1 MIIFLLNVY
10 IGILALFLWFRVIPF
25 NLFWKLSPVVVL
37 LVLLVGLFIPMGWG
51 APSGSGVVIR
61 NSVQIVPEVAGE
73 VIDVPIDANVPLKS
87 GEILF
92 RIDRTP
98 YEAQLGAIE
107 AQLKFAELRLS
118 EFSQLQERGTGRA
131 FDVEQRQAE
140 VDGLRAQLDGARW
153 NLDKTTVRAPT
164 DGYVTNLALRK
175 GARVTTQS
183 AVMAFIDTSDVIFG
197 IEIPQVYAR
206 YIAVGQPAEVTFK
219 IFPGQVYPGRVETVL
234 QAIATGQ
241 AQPGG
246 LAVTPSEIQT
256 APFVVRIRLDDPELL
271 ERLPAGSIASA
282 AIYTNRVQASHIIRK
297 VLLRQTALVNY
308 INPF

>member
-1 MIIFLLNVY
+1 
-10 IGILALFLWFRVIPF
+10 
-25 NLFWKLSPVVVL
+25 
-37 LVLLVGLFIPMGWG
+37 
-51 APSGSGVVIR
+51 
-61 NSVQIVPEVAGE
+61 
-73 VIDVPIDANVPLKS
+73 
-87 GEILF
+87 
-92 RIDRTP
+92 
-98 YEAQLGAIE
+98 
-107 AQLKFAELRLS
+107 
-118 EFSQLQERGTGRA
+118 
-131 FDVEQRQAE
+131 
-140 VDGLRAQLDGARW
+140 
-153 NLDKTTVRAPT
+153 
-164 DGYVTNLALRK
+164 
-175 GARVTTQS
+175 
-183 AVMAFIDTSDVIFG
+183 MAFIDTSDVIFG